1 MTTIALDA
9 MGGDHGVAPAV
20 KAAAHLSMQSGT
32 GVLLVGDEG
41 QISAELRRQKYDPA
55 SLSIHHTSQW
65 VTMEDSPK
73 TVFDKKPDASVL
85 VGTALVAAGEAD
97 ALVSA
102 GNTGAGIMA
111 CVRNFNQL
119 KGVPRT
125 ALATVYPTEQRRGE
139 LSDPFSLI
147 LDVGATLHAS
157 ADALVGFAHM
167 GSAYAA
173 CISRNPRPR
182 VALLSNGSEAH
193 KGPPEVV
200 EAHRR
205 LSQST
210 HIHFIG
216 NIEGVDVPRGVAD
229 VVVTS
234 GFTGNVVLK
243 MLEGISETVMDIARY
258 AYRNKLTWKL
268 GMMML
273 QGGITQ
279 LKQATDWRQYGGAP
293 ILGFDKLFIKAH
305 GRSNWRAIANALK
318 VARKAVEADL
328 CSTIEAQLADQLA
341 KATPD
346 PLDVSSLEE
355 PPA

>member
-20 KAAAHLSMQSGT
+20 KAAAQVSQRPGT
-32 GVLLVGDEG
+32 SVLLIGDEPALR
-41 QISAELRRQKYDPA
+41 SELRRHKYDPT
-55 SLSIHHTSQW
+55 SLVIHHTPEW
-65 VTMEDSPK
+65 VSMDDSPK
-73 TVFDKKPDASVL
+73 AALKAKPNASIL
-85 VGTALVAAGEAD
+85 MGAKLVAAGEAD

-102 GNTGAGIMA
+102 GNTGAGILA
-111 CVRNFNQL
+111 CCEHFKKL
-119 KGVPRT
+119 PGVPRT

-139 LSDPFSLI
+139 ISDPFSLI
-147 LDVGATLHAS
+147 LDVGATLHAT
-157 ADALVGFAHM
+157 ADDLVGFAHM
-167 GSAYAA
+167 GAVYAA
-173 CISRNPRPR
+173 CVSRNPNPR
-182 VALLSNGSEAH
+182 VALLSNGREPH

-205 LSQST
+205 LAASGR
-210 HIHFIG
+210 INFIG

-243 MLEGISETVMDIARY
+243 MLEGISETVMELGRY
-258 AYRNKLTWKL
+258 AYRNKLTWRL

-279 LKQATDWRQYGGAP
+279 LKALTDWRQYGGAP

-305 GRSNWRAIANALK
+305 GRSNWRAIANAMK
-318 VARKAVEADL
+318 VAQKAVDADL
-328 CSTIEAQLADQLA
+328 CATIDAQL
-341 KATPD
+341 TP
-346 PLDVSSLEE
+346 
-355 PPA
+355 